1 MVVNGG
7 QIRVPLAPGHMTPT
21 VLMEF
26 GQQRPIKRGYE
37 EMAFRGA
44 AAAAPR
50 GYTETV
56 GESEGVAG
64 SPVRVDSED
73 SAAPKRKCISLN
85 SDGFDV
91 KREIF
96 VPSKM
101 SSSER
106 RYLRKRFR
114 AELDSVRDLL
124 KKPQFAA
131 PVPVSRAPA
140 LSSSAAPRA
149 KKLPRGG
156 NHVARGAKGRF
167 LPTKPRPEPAAEVLS
182 EAAVFKQCEAI
193 LKKLMTQKYSHIFN
207 IPVDVVKLQIPD
219 YFDIIKTPMDLGTV
233 QKKLSSGAYTSP
245 SDFAADVRLT
255 FNNAMTYNPR
265 GHAVH
270 DMAIQ
275 LNKMFEN
282 RWRTVEKKFAPTAT
296 VKLVEVD
303 KTDSKSRKT
312 PPVDRSDVSVEDVRQ
327 TEPVKPKMTA
337 AEKDAFGNSLAEIA
351 DDLPPHIVELL
362 QQCMDSNTDT
372 AGDGEIEIDIQAV
385 SDDLLF
391 ELKKQVDKYLHE
403 REQNQQA
410 KPDPAENEAVNV
422 SGLSHSSTNPCKGG
436 EPIEEDVDICGNA
449 SPFMLDKDAQ
459 IRSTKCGSPS
469 SSSSDSESSSSD
481 SDSGSDSESEPE
493 KVGSPTKLGKG
504 TKNPEQLV
512 EQEKSDVISPAD
524 ANRPADIVGLREED
538 SESKPAPEGENSKPD
553 SQVSPDRLLRAA
565 LLRSRYADVIVKA
578 RGILS
583 QGGDK
588 QEELEKLQKEEKARL
603 LAEGNAAMEARRAEA
618 EAEAKRKRD
627 FEREKARQALQEMER
642 TVEIND
648 NIHLKDLEMLGTAT
662 AEHIVSSVD
671 ETSPEHSQDGMPGFL
686 PGSVNPLEQLGLFM
700 KADDEEDDEE
710 PSSVPSVK
718 EAEEGEVN

>member
-1 MVVNGG
+1 
-7 QIRVPLAPGHMTPT
+7 MTPT

-37 EMAFRGA
+37 EMAFRGVA
-44 AAAAPR
+44 ASASR

-56 GESEGVAG
+56 GESEVAAG

-73 SAAPKRKCISLN
+73 SSAPKRKCISLN

-124 KKPQFAA
+124 KKPEFAA
-131 PVPVSRAPA
+131 PVPLSRAPA

-149 KKLPRGG
+149 KKPQKPQRGG
-156 NHVARGAKGRF
+156 VNVIRGAKGRF
-167 LPTKPRPEPAAEVLS
+167 LPTKPRPEPSTVLS
-182 EAAVFKQCEAI
+182 EAAVFKQCEGI

-207 IPVDVVKLQIPD
+207 VPVDVVKLQIPD
-219 YFDIIKTPMDLGTV
+219 YFDIVKTPMDLGTV
-233 QKKLSSGAYTSP
+233 QKKLESGSYTSP

-255 FNNAMTYNPR
+255 FNNAMAYNPR

-275 LNKMFEN
+275 LNKMFES
-282 RWRTVEKKFAPTAT
+282 RWRPIEKKLASAAT
-296 VKLVEVD
+296 EKHVEVD
-303 KTDSKSRKT
+303 RADSKRRKT
-312 PPVDRSDVSVEDVRQ
+312 PPVDRSDVSMEGVRQ
-327 TEPVKPKMTA
+327 TEPEKPKMTA
-337 AEKDAFGNSLAEIA
+337 EEREAFGNCLASISDE
-351 DDLPPHIVELL
+351 LPPHIFELL
-362 QQCMDSNTDT
+362 QQCIDSNTDMP
-372 AGDGEIEIDIQAV
+372 GDGEIEIDIQAV
-385 SDDLLF
+385 SDDMLF
-391 ELKKQVDKYLHE
+391 ELKKHVDKYLQE
-403 REQNQQA
+403 KEQSQQV
-410 KPDPAENEAVNV
+410 KSEPSENEAVNV

-449 SPFMLDKDAQ
+449 SPVMLDKDAQ
-459 IRSTKCGSPS
+459 IRSSKCGSPS

-481 SDSGSDSESEPE
+481 SDSGSDSESESE
-493 KVGSPTKLGKG
+493 KVGSPGKLAKG
-504 TKNPEQLV
+504 TKKPDQLV

-524 ANRPADIVGLREED
+524 ANRPADIVGLHGED
-538 SESKPAPEGENSKPD
+538 SESKPAPGGENSKPD
-553 SQVSPDRLLRAA
+553 TQVSPDRLLRAA

-603 LAEGNAAMEARRAEA
+603 LAEGNAAMEACRAEA

-648 NIHLKDLEMLGTAT
+648 NLHLKDLEMLGTAT
-662 AEHIVSSVD
+662 TEHIVSSVD
-671 ETSPEHSQDGMPGFL
+671 ETSPERSQDGMAGYH
-686 PGSVNPLEQLGLFM
+686 PGSVNPLEQLGLFI
-700 KADDEEDDEE
+700 KADDEEDEEE
-710 PSSVPSVK
+710 PSSVPSIK
-718 EAEEGEVN
+718 EAEEGEIN